1 MLSITIVCVGN
12 LKESY
17 LREAEAEYKKRL
29 SAYAN
34 LKITELRDGEPIIP
48 HLPKKALKVALCIEG
63 KQFSSEELADY
74 IEKAPIQGHSDIC
87 FIIGGFAGLPEE
99 VKKEASLRLS
109 FSRMTF
115 THQIMRIILIEQIYR
130 AFTIIT
136 GGKYHK

>member
-1 MLSITIVCVGN
+1 MLNITIVCVGN

-29 SAYAN
+29 TAYAS
-34 LKITELRDGEPIIP
+34 LKIIELKDSDPIIP

-63 KQFSSEELADY
+63 RQFSSEELADY
-74 IEKAPIQGHSDIC
+74 IEKAPLNGHSDIC

-99 VKKEASLRLS
+99 VKKEAALRLS
-109 FSRMTF
+109 FSKMTF
-115 THQIMRIILIEQIYR
+115 THQLMRIILIEQIYR